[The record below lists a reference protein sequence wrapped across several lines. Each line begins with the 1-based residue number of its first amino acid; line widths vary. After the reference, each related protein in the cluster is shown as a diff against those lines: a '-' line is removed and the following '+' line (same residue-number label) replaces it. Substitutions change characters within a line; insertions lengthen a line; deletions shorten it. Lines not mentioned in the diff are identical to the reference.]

1 MNPHH
6 DLVCIMTWLDLALP
20 LGAYLLGSIATAI
33 VVSRLLGLPDPRT
46 MGSGNPGATNVLR
59 TGRKGAALATLL
71 GDMFKGLLPVVL
83 ARLLGADE
91 TLVILTALAA
101 FTGHLFP
108 VFFGFKGGKGVAT
121 ALGVLL
127 GLSPWLGL
135 AVLGAWLLVAF
146 TLRYSSLAALVAAAS
161 APVIAWALG
170 MGNPTLLGITI
181 MSALLIAR
189 HKGNIQ
195 RLMNGAESRI
205 GAKKTV
211 PSPEETQSSDD
222 N

>member
-1 MNPHH
+1 
-6 DLVCIMTWLDLALP
+6 MTWLDFALP
-20 LGAYLLGSIATAI
+20 LGAYLLGSVATAI

-71 GDMFKGLLPVVL
+71 GDMTKGLIPVL
-83 ARLLGADE
+83 IARALE
-91 TLVILTALAA
+91 TGETTIILTALAA
-101 FTGHLFP
+101 FVGHLFP

-127 GLSPWLGL
+127 GLSAWLGL

-161 APVIAWALG
+161 APAMAWGLG
-170 MGNPTLLGITI
+170 MQAVTILGIAC

-189 HKGNIQ
+189 HRGNIQ
-195 RLMNGAESRI
+195 RLLNGTESRI
-205 GAKKTV
+205 GAKKASST
-211 PSPEETQSSDD
+211 EDTQTSAD